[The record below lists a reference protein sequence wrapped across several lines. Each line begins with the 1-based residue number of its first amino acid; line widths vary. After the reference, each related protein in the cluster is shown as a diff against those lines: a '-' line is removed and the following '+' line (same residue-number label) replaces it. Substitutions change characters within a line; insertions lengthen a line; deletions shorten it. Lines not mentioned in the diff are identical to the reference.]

1 MLRERRRA
9 GLGLS
14 SLTVP
19 SSPTPTPPVNLLF
32 LAVQLP
38 EEAPELGDHREG
50 AYSPLVQGG
59 VVSLACLL
67 VAAVSP
73 LVPLVVLRKSCPIL
87 GSCVHFPHV
96 TFGNRKRLVSE

>member
-1 MLRERRRA
+1 MNRRA
-9 GLGLS
+9 RLGLS
-14 SLTVP
+14 SPTVP
-19 SSPTPTPPVNLLF
+19 SSPTPTHPVNLLF

-67 VAAVSP
+67 AAAVSP
-73 LVPLVVLRKSCPIL
+73 VVLVVLRKSCPIL